1 MTTRS
6 DASASPAV
14 LIIGAGP
21 AGLGLAINCRR
32 FGISVRV
39 VDRLATAET
48 ASKALALWSG
58 SLETLSVMG
67 LSGEVLAAGLTINR
81 VKLGDGARTLVDTV
95 TGDGSDS
102 AFSHPVML
110 PQAET
115 ERLMTERL
123 AELGVTVERGYTISA
138 LAQDAGGVTVR
149 LAGPDGREEDVRT
162 AYLAGCDGSAS
173 AVRGLLGIGVEHH
186 DEPETYLICD
196 APLEGPE
203 ESDTLYMWW
212 GGGGTLAL
220 CPIRPGLWR
229 VIVRRTGDNAGDAPP
244 AVEEIRAQLAAC
256 GPKGFRLGEPVSL
269 AAYRIS
275 QQLAERFRAGRCFL
289 LGDAA
294 HTHSP
299 VGGQGLNMGLLDA
312 ANLGWKLAAMVR
324 GQGDAEALAASYD
337 AERRAVARSVI
348 ESSLLRLN
356 AGFAGGL
363 LARTTRDVVVSALS
377 RVAPLRRRMMADF
390 SDLNFAYRDGPLA
403 DFRRLVSTGEPTVG
417 ERAPN
422 AAYHPGGSPQAEPLW
437 NAFSA
442 PAHIL
447 LRFGNPEVARPLMMA
462 LTEFGPAVRIIPIDA
477 ASDPD
482 GEVRRRYSMTGDG
495 FVLLRPDQTVAL
507 RGAPL
512 DVGILDAYARLAL
525 RSGRRDDAEKTA

>member
-1 MTTRS
+1 MTTRP
-6 DASASPAV
+6 DAASSPAV
-14 LIIGAGP
+14 LIVGAGP
-21 AGLGLAINCRR
+21 AGLALAINCRR
-32 FGISVRV
+32 FGIGVRV
-39 VDRLATAET
+39 VDRLPAAEAT
-48 ASKALALWSG
+48 SKALALWSG

-67 LSGEVLAAGLTINR
+67 LTDEVLQAGLTINR

-95 TGDGSDS
+95 TGDGNDS
-102 AFSHPVML
+102 PFAHPVML

-115 ERLMTERL
+115 ERLMTARL
-123 AELGVTVERGYTISA
+123 AEFGVTVERGYTITA
-138 LAQDAGGVTVR
+138 LTQDAGGVTAR
-149 LAGPDGREEDVRT
+149 LAGPDGHEEEVRT
-162 AYLAGCDGSAS
+162 AYLAGCDGSHS
-173 AVRGLLGIGVEHH
+173 AVRDLLGIRVENH

-196 APLEGPE
+196 TPLEGPTE
-203 ESDTLYMWW
+203 TDALYMWW

-229 VIVRRTGDNAGDAPP
+229 VIVRRTGTDAGETAPT
-244 AVEEIRAQLAAC
+244 AAEIQAQLTAC
-256 GPKGFRLGEPVSL
+256 GPRGYRVGTPVSL

-275 QQLAERFRAGRCFL
+275 QQLADHFRAGRCFL

-299 VGGQGLNMGLLDA
+299 VGGQGLNMGLQDA

-324 GQGDAEALAASYD
+324 GRGDGEALAASYD

-377 RVAPLRRRMMADF
+377 RVAPLRRRMMADL

-403 DFRRLVSTGEPTVG
+403 EFRRLVLSGEPTVG
-417 ERAPN
+417 ERAPG
-422 AAYHPGGSPQAEPLW
+422 ARYRPPGSSRDEPLW

-442 PAHIL
+442 PAHVL
-447 LRFGNPEVARPLMMA
+447 LRFGNAEAARPLMLA
-462 LTEFGPAVRIIPIDA
+462 LSEFGPAVTVIGIDA
-477 ASDPD
+477 ASDPS
-482 GEVRRRYSMTGDG
+482 GEVRRRYNMPGDG
-495 FVLLRPDQTVAL
+495 FVLIRPDQTVAL
-507 RGAPL
+507 RGGLL
-512 DVGILDAYARLAL
+512 DVGVLDAYARLAL
-525 RSGRRDDAEKTA
+525 RAGPRREPS